1 MDDQAL
7 ALRGLSRSPT
17 DRNSGHVLSPGM
29 STLHQGMHY
38 FWVFLVWMVYS
49 ILGIG
54 VLEAYS
60 ERDARLVRGAG
71 VAMVV
76 GGILA
81 VALSV
86 VILWFGP
93 VGPW

>member
-1 MDDQAL
+1 M
-7 ALRGLSRSPT
+7 
-17 DRNSGHVLSPGM
+17 
-29 STLHQGMHY
+29 
-38 FWVFLVWMVYS
+38 FLVWMVYS

>member
-1 MDDQAL
+1 
-7 ALRGLSRSPT
+7 
-17 DRNSGHVLSPGM
+17 
-29 STLHQGMHY
+29 MHY
-38 FWVFLVWMVYS
+38 FWMFLVWMVYS
-49 ILGIG
+49 ILAIG

-60 ERDARLVRGAG
+60 ERNAKLVRGAG
-71 VAMVV
+71 TAMVV

-81 VALSV
+81 VLLSV

>member
-1 MDDQAL
+1 MIGHL
-7 ALRGLSRSPT
+7 YSPYLS
-17 DRNSGHVLSPGM
+17 
-29 STLHQGMHY
+29 MHY
-38 FWVFLVWMVYS
+38 FWMFLVWMVYS
-49 ILGIG
+49 ILAIG

-60 ERDARLVRGAG
+60 ERNARLVRGAG
-71 VAMVV
+71 TAIVV

-81 VALSV
+81 VILSV